1 MQLLLK
7 LARAI
12 DAINIVFGRIASW
25 LVLLACAVSA
35 ANAASRY
42 ALDLSSNAWLELQWY
57 MFAGMVMLG
66 APFVLN
72 VNGHV
77 RVDVFYGRSSP
88 RRQVWIDL
96 TGLALFVL
104 PVMIALMVMS
114 WPFFVESYL
123 GHEISGNAGGLLRW
137 PVKLIIPA
145 GFGLMV
151 LQGIAEVIKRIGFL
165 LGLEPGTCHRR
176 YTTMSAMDRLETLRA
191 MLAQDPSNLLARYGL
206 ATELKNAGR
215 GDEAVAE
222 FKALLE
228 MNPNYSAAYYHAGRT
243 LESMGRIDEARE
255 MLEKGVEATTRNGD
269 AHTRS
274 ELQAAL
280 DLLGI

>member
-12 DAINIVFGRIASW
+12 DAINVVFGRIASW

-72 VNGHV
+72 ANGHV

-114 WPFFVESYL
+114 WPFFVESYQ
-123 GHEISGNAGGLLRW
+123 GNEVSGNAGGLVRW
-137 PVKLIIPA
+137 PVKLVIPV
-145 GFGLMV
+145 GFALMV
-151 LQGIAEVIKRIGFL
+151 LQSVAEVIKRIAYL
-165 LGLEPGTCHRR
+165 RGLIPMG
-176 YTTMSAMDRLETLRA
+176 
-191 MLAQDPSNLLARYGL
+191 AQYERP
-206 ATELKNAGR
+206 
-215 GDEAVAE
+215 
-222 FKALLE
+222 
-228 MNPNYSAAYYHAGRT
+228 
-243 LESMGRIDEARE
+243 
-255 MLEKGVEATTRNGD
+255 
-269 AHTRS
+269 
-274 ELQAAL
+274 LQ
-280 DLLGI
+280 